1 MLGLVSIVLLKPV
14 VFLIAL
20 LLLATM
26 VWLTLKTLGGHLR
39 FGTVYYT
46 VRSWIVLLSLLLV
59 GLVINTPDFAF
70 GIALLAVLMALKG
83 QHEIRR
89 LFRQFPSQTTK
100 QRYLDRLFILV
111 FSLFIIAFI
120 DLGTSLNQQHQLGI
134 LIFVIFVIQFNDI
147 GQYLMGR
154 LLGQRLFKRKLAPII
169 SPNKTI
175 EGALVGCML
184 TSALSLPIGKF
195 LTPFNYIQIFI
206 LAWILTSIGIVG
218 DLLESAVKRSHGV
231 KDMGRWLKGH
241 GGIID
246 RIDSLMLAVPAFWLI
261 YRTCLS

>member
-1 MLGLVSIVLLKPV
+1 MHDNNCARISNDKILTINCGGYRLVEACGFFDGAALSCYHGLANIENFRRSFTLWYGLLHG
-14 VFLIAL
+14 
-20 LLLATM
+20 
-26 VWLTLKTLGGHLR
+26 TLMDCAVK
-39 FGTVYYT
+39 
-46 VRSWIVLLSLLLV
+46 LLLV
-59 GLVINTPDFAF
+59 GLMINTPDFAF
-70 GIALLAVLMALKG
+70 GIALLAVLMVLKG

-100 QRYLDRLFILV
+100 QRYLDSLFILV

-175 EGALVGCML
+175 EGALFGCML
-184 TSALSLPIGKF
+184 TSALSLVSTRPFPI
-195 LTPFNYIQIFI
+195 
-206 LAWILTSIGIVG
+206 ATSKHEAKAHQYPYLYG
-218 DLLESAVKRSHGV
+218 
-231 KDMGRWLKGH
+231 
-241 GGIID
+241 
-246 RIDSLMLAVPAFWLI
+246 
-261 YRTCLS
+261 